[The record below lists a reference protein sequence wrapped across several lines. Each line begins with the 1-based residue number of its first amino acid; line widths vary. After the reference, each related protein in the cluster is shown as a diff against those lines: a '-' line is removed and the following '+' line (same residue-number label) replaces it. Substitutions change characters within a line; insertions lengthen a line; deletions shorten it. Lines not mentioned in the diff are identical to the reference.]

1 MIATTLEQSK
11 HLLELGLD
19 PTTADMEY
27 CYIDDYNY
35 GLQVK
40 DAINAEVDDRS
51 DRMFGNI
58 NLFIAFILSQ

>member
-1 MIATTLEQSK
+1 
-11 HLLELGLD
+11 
-19 PTTADMEY
+19 MEY

-51 DRMFGNI
+51 DRMFGVTHI
-58 NLFIAFILSQ
+58 PASTT